1 MPPLMLNELPQYEC
15 LLKAAEQ
22 YPSSDSTAN
31 VAFLNLQHTRDML
44 VEEID
49 RALAL
54 HKISHGRFF
63 VMMLLNRALGESCTL
78 ASLARE
84 AGVTRATMTGVID
97 TLENEGLAER
107 QEDPRDRRF
116 THVSLT
122 DKGRN
127 KLIAMLPDCFQCIS
141 KIMSPLD
148 HSERQELVR
157 LLQKLQHWGRP

>member
-63 VMMLLNRALGESCTL
+63 VMMLLNRALGES
-78 ASLARE
+78 
-84 AGVTRATMTGVID
+84 TRATMTGVID